1 VTAGCPAHD
10 GRCRTLLRLSSHETA
25 SHARGIGDRD
35 GHRAIAA
42 GVSRSQCRPRRCANP
57 DAPPSLASTPA
68 LDEQFLVDLTN
79 AGMRIADV
87 PVAIA
92 GAHDTCAFIAARHT
106 AAEAMQTGTANNP
119 TMTRADETAYVQAAI
134 AVFCPRFLGMTDT
147 LA

>member
-1 VTAGCPAHD
+1 MTGAV
-10 GRCRTLLRLSSHETA
+10 GRCCDYRAMRRPATLATV
-25 SHARGIGDRD
+25 
-35 GHRAIAA
+35 AIAA
-42 GVSRSQCRPRRCANP
+42 AIALSPPVSADPTADPGDVQTLTP
-57 DAPPSLASTPA
+57 PPSLPSTPA
-68 LDEQFLVDLTN
+68 LDEQFLGDLTD

-106 AAEAMQTGTANNP
+106 ATEAMQTGMANNP
-119 TMTRADETAYVQAAI
+119 TMTYVQAAI

>member
-1 VTAGCPAHD
+1 MKAAV
-10 GRCRTLLRLSSHETA
+10 GRRCDYRGMRRQATLAALV
-25 SHARGIGDRD
+25 
-35 GHRAIAA
+35 IAA
-42 GVSRSQCRPRRCANP
+42 PIALSPPVPADPTADPGDVQPLT
-57 DAPPSLASTPA
+57 APPSLASTPA
-68 LDEQFLVDLTN
+68 LDEQFLANLTN

-106 AAEAMQTGTANNP
+106 ATEAMQTGMANNR

-134 AVFCPRFLGMTDT
+134 AAHCPRFLGMTDT

>member
-1 VTAGCPAHD
+1 MKAAV
-10 GRCRTLLRLSSHETA
+10 GRCCDYRAKRRPATLAALVIA
-25 SHARGIGDRD
+25 A
-35 GHRAIAA
+35 AIALSPPVLA
-42 GVSRSQCRPRRCANP
+42 DPTADPGDVQTLTP
-57 DAPPSLASTPA
+57 PPSLASTPA
-68 LDEQFLVDLTN
+68 LDEQFLADLTN

-106 AAEAMQTGTANNP
+106 AAEAMQTGMANNP